1 MQEIKDIKQY
11 FLNDIKRQ
19 SQAEIERLK
28 QEQEAVKEKAIA
40 EIHEEA
46 QKEAKAFLE
55 QELKDLT
62 AEYTVKNSR
71 INEERN
77 RRLMQERDALTA
89 EIFMQASKK
98 LQAFVQTDAYV
109 RHMKQKLSQLH
120 VSALTEDVVFYIGA
134 CDEQRYKEIFQGFDH
149 VKVEVDPHIQLGGFR
164 MEDERAGMVVD
175 ETLDTHLEDEKAW
188 FYANSSLAVRG

>member
-62 AEYTVKNSR
+62 
-71 INEERN
+71 
-77 RRLMQERDALTA
+77 
-89 EIFMQASKK
+89 
-98 LQAFVQTDAYV
+98 
-109 RHMKQKLSQLH
+109 
-120 VSALTEDVVFYIGA
+120 
-134 CDEQRYKEIFQGFDH
+134 
-149 VKVEVDPHIQLGGFR
+149 
-164 MEDERAGMVVD
+164 
-175 ETLDTHLEDEKAW
+175 
-188 FYANSSLAVRG
+188 